1 MADLQPTSISP
12 PGLTPEPASSLGT
25 TNSPAA
31 SPLDPDRLLTFKEA
45 LVVLHIGRQLLWQLC
60 NAGKVPH
67 LRLGRLIRFRR
78 SSLLA
83 WLADA
88 ERKEHRR

>member
-1 MADLQPTSISP
+1 MADLKPTSITP
-12 PGLTPEPASSLGT
+12 PSLTPEPASSLGT
-25 TNSPAA
+25 ANAPAA
-31 SPLDPDRLLTFKEA
+31 SPIDPDRLLTFKEA
-45 LVVLHIGRQLLWQLC
+45 MDLLNVGRQFLWQQC

-78 SSLLA
+78 SSLLT

-88 ERKEHRR
+88 EKREARR